1 MKRKTANIL
10 FPPAKT
16 ADEKT
21 VYNISNMAKKFY
33 AAKGEEN
40 RIFETWD
47 ECKAFLEG
55 RKGYRYK
62 SFSTREEA
70 NAFLAGEDY
79 YSDRVSQD
87 VREGYAVAF
96 TDGSFEESVGAYSYG
111 VVGIAPDGKEI
122 LLSGRG
128 DDPSFLP
135 TRNVA
140 GEVLGVLAAL
150 RWAYLNGYPKLIVY
164 HDYEGLAAWA
174 EKRWKATGSV
184 SSFYLGELKK
194 FTGYIDITFRKV
206 KGHSNHFFNDKVD
219 ALAKEAL
226 FEKRCWFPGG
236 LGAFTAPG
244 GGYSFL
250 CNEIHRQAPKA
261 CYGELYDGVSFSY
274 REERIGIFPREKG
287 LLVSGAKGKLF
298 AAAVLSATETA
309 DDGERARIF
318 GEAYGIGIPS
328 DRRVSGTEICRRI
341 EEKRDEKTSG
351 DAILFA
357 LADLAAYVK
366 RSLKENGISYD
377 RISSVFK
384 DNNGN
389 FELIYDS
396 VSAKEKKKIERA
408 YNLFYR
414 WRMAYFGESAGGE
427 ETAKRLSLIEEAL
440 QE

>member
-1 MKRKTANIL
+1 
-10 FPPAKT
+10 
-16 ADEKT
+16 
-21 VYNISNMAKKFY
+21 MAKKFY
-33 AAKGEEN
+33 AVKGEEN

-55 RKGYRYK
+55 RKGYRHK
-62 SFSTREEA
+62 SFSTEEEA
-70 NAFLAGEDY
+70 KAFLSGEDY
-79 YSDRVSQD
+79 YSDRVSED

-150 RWAYLNGYPKLIVY
+150 RWAYLNGYPRLIVY

-174 EKRWKATGSV
+174 ERRWKATGAV
-184 SSFYLGELKK
+184 SSYYLAELKK
-194 FTGYIDITFRKV
+194 FTGYIDLIFRKV

-226 FEKRCWFPGG
+226 FEKRCWFPDG
-236 LGAFTAPG
+236 LGAFTAPEER
-244 GGYSFL
+244 YSFL

-261 CYGELYDGVSFSY
+261 SYGELYDGVSFSY
-274 REERIGIFPREKG
+274 REERIGLFPREKG
-287 LLVSGAKGKLF
+287 LLVSGTKGKLF
-298 AAAVLSATETA
+298 ASAVLSATETA

-318 GEAYGIGIPS
+318 GEAYGIDVPS
-328 DRRVSGTEICRRI
+328 ERRVSGTEICRRI
-341 EEKRDEKTSG
+341 EEKCGEKTCG

-357 LADLAAYVK
+357 LSDLVAYVK
-366 RSLKENGISYD
+366 QSLKENGILYD

-389 FELIYDS
+389 FELVCDS
-396 VSAKEKKKIERA
+396 VSVGNKQKIERA
-408 YNLFYR
+408 FTLFYR
-414 WRMAYFGESAGGE
+414 YRTAYFT
-427 ETAKRLSLIEEAL
+427 ETTDKAETRSRLDRIEQAL

>member
-1 MKRKTANIL
+1 
-10 FPPAKT
+10 
-16 ADEKT
+16 
-21 VYNISNMAKKFY
+21 MAKKFY
-33 AAKGEEN
+33 AVKGEEN

-55 RKGYRYK
+55 RKGYRHK
-62 SFSTREEA
+62 SFSTEEEA
-70 NAFLAGEDY
+70 KAFLSGEDY
-79 YSDRVSQD
+79 YSDRISED

-150 RWAYLNGYPKLIVY
+150 RWAYLNGYPRLIVY

-174 EKRWKATGSV
+174 ERRWKATGAV
-184 SSFYLGELKK
+184 SSYYLAELKK
-194 FTGYIDITFRKV
+194 FTGYIDLTFRKV

-226 FEKRCWFPGG
+226 FEKRCWFPDG
-236 LGAFTAPG
+236 LGAFTAPEER
-244 GGYSFL
+244 YSFL

-274 REERIGIFPREKG
+274 REERIGLFPREKG
-287 LLVSGAKGKLF
+287 LLVSGTKGKLF
-298 AAAVLSATETA
+298 ASAVLSATETA
-309 DDGERARIF
+309 DNGERARIF
-318 GEAYGIGIPS
+318 GEAYGIDVPS
-328 DRRVSGTEICRRI
+328 ERRVSGTEICRRI
-341 EEKRDEKTSG
+341 EEKCGEKTCS

-357 LADLAAYVK
+357 LSDLVAYVK
-366 RSLKENGISYD
+366 QSLKENGILYD

-389 FELIYDS
+389 FELVCDS
-396 VSAKEKKKIERA
+396 VSIGNKQKIERA
-408 YNLFYR
+408 FTLFYR
-414 WRMAYFGESAGGE
+414 YRTTYFT
-427 ETAKRLSLIEEAL
+427 ETTEIAETRSRLDRIEQAL